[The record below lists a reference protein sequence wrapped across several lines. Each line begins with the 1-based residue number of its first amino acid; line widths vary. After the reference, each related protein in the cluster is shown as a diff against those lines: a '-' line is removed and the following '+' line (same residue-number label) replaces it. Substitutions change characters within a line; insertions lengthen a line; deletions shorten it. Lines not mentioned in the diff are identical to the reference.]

1 MADEIKDDPFRGF
14 LQAMAG
20 ISAKL
25 KLEDNIM
32 EHDFKVGDNV
42 MRKTDIEIWTIC
54 DILEN
59 GEQLECQSTF
69 DGRVHTF
76 FWKGLKLA
84 PPIGDAYL
92 PHIPKATIQVDAS
105 NWGESRTAAIE
116 AAKHYM
122 DNGIGHPWA
131 TYTPVM
137 SKLETDNVHAHLEV
151 CGELNV
157 TYERKNADY
166 GDSFAQSLDKHGLI
180 ASIVRMDDKL
190 NRVTSLNNS
199 GDIQVTDESLRDT
212 VMDLANYAIMT
223 VMWMDSIKEEHKK
236 IDIDEE
242 YRLGR
247 HPKYDIYADNLELT
261 GADYD
266 GDAQGS

>member
-14 LQAMAG
+14 LEAL
-20 ISAKL
+20 AKIDL
-25 KLEDNIM
+25 NYRGVNGMKK
-32 EHDFKVGDNV
+32 HDFKIGDKI
-42 MRKTDIEIWTIC
+42 RLRGKSQTYTIF
-54 DILEN
+54 DLVAN
-59 GEQLECQSTF
+59 GEELEVQSDL
-69 DGRVHTF
+69 DGSVRTLYYGYVE
-76 FWKGLKLA
+76 KVSS
-84 PPIGDAYL
+84 PP
-92 PHIPKATIQVDAS
+92 KTIVKVDAS
-105 NWGESRTAAIE
+105 NWGQSRTAAIE
-116 AAKHYM
+116 AAKDYM
-122 DNGIGHPWA
+122 
-131 TYTPVM
+131 
-137 SKLETDNVHAHLEV
+137 DNVHAHLEV

-247 HPKYDIYADNLELT
+247 HPKYDIYADNLKLT

-266 GDAQGS
+266 GDTTNS

>member
-14 LQAMAG
+14 LEAL
-20 ISAKL
+20 AKIDL
-25 KLEDNIM
+25 NYRGVDNM
-32 EHDFKVGDNV
+32 KKHDFKMVTP
-42 MRKTDIEIWTIC
+42 K
-54 DILEN
+54 
-59 GEQLECQSTF
+59 F
-69 DGRVHTF
+69 D
-76 FWKGLKLA
+76 
-84 PPIGDAYL
+84 P
-92 PHIPKATIQVDAS
+92 
-105 NWGESRTAAIE
+105 
-116 AAKHYM
+116 
-122 DNGIGHPWA
+122 
-131 TYTPVM
+131 
-137 SKLETDNVHAHLEV
+137 DNVHAHLEV

-247 HPKYDIYADNLELT
+247 HPKYDIYADNLKLT

-266 GDAQGS
+266 GDTINS